1 MSVGNPCLAE
11 TEKNTDRTQTMLVCM
26 QIMSSQDTRMITHSL
41 AMRSHVELHVAD
53 VYGRVL
59 ASGAASPKLFD

>member
-1 MSVGNPCLAE
+1 
-11 TEKNTDRTQTMLVCM
+11 
-26 QIMSSQDTRMITHSL
+26 MITHSL

-59 ASGAASPKLFD
+59 ASGAASPKLVD